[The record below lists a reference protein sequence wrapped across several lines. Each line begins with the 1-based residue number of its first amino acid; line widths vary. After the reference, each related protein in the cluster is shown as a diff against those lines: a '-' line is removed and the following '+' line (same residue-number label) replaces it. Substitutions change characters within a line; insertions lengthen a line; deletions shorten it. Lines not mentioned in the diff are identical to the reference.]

1 MNAVYYSEN
10 YTEKFHPQT
19 QRLGPLCSS
28 ANRKKKT
35 NESTV
40 DPSPWGHLNDWPYF
54 RNTMLDTTS
63 QKFFLIDRCSSDL
76 RY

>member
-1 MNAVYYSEN
+1 MNVVYYSEN

-40 DPSPWGHLNDWPYF
+40 DPLLG
-54 RNTMLDTTS
+54 DT
-63 QKFFLIDRCSSDL
+63 
-76 RY
+76 